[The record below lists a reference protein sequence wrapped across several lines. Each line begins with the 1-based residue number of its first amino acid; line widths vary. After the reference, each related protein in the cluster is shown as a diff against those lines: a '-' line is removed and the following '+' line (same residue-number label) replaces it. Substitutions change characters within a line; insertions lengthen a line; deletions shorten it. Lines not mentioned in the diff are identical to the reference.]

1 MELIEQTKEY
11 SKNKEIILKDLKAQ
25 LPKIIGD
32 TERSPV
38 LVGVTRLENE
48 LEKYI
53 TSFLIESPTGK
64 EDLFET
70 GPLSTL
76 SAKISIARRLGL
88 INNELQNAIDNM
100 RKIRNTVNK
109 SAAKELY
116 ENENIFSVVNLM
128 YDKYHK
134 DRNYEEIEKVIATSE
149 QFVSVKQK
157 NETKAKFITILS
169 YLVYTLQTGKL
180 FAQKKQYK
188 AKLILS
194 FP

>member
-1 MELIEQTKEY
+1 MEIIEQTQDFLAKR
-11 SKNKEIILKDLKAQ
+11 KNIIIDLQ
-25 LPKIIGD
+25 ELLPKIIGD
-32 TERSPV
+32 TDQSPV

-53 TSFLIESPTGK
+53 HSFLIESPTGK
-64 EDLFET
+64 EDLFEN
-70 GPLSTL
+70 GPLTTF

-100 RKIRNTVNK
+100 RKIRNLVNRSSK
-109 SAAKELY
+109 
-116 ENENIFSVVNLM
+116 NLVFETDQILLIVKTM
-128 YDKYHK
+128 HEKYI
-134 DRNYEEIEKVIATSE
+134 DNANYREIENNLSVDK
-149 QFVSVKQK
+149 QFFLLKQK
-157 NETKAKFITILS
+157 NETKAKFILILY

-180 FAQKKQYK
+180 LAQKKQYQ

>member
-11 SKNKEIILKDLKAQ
+11 SNNKEIILKDLIAQ

-32 TERSPV
+32 TERTPV

-53 TSFLIESPTGK
+53 TSFLIESPSGK

-88 INNELQNAIDNM
+88 INNELQNAINNM

-109 SAAKELY
+109 SSAKELY
-116 ENENIFSVVNLM
+116 ENEKISSVVNKM
-128 YDKYHK
+128 YDKYRK
-134 DRNYEEIEKVIATSE
+134 DRNYEEIEKAIAVSE
-149 QFVSVKQK
+149 QFVLVKQK
-157 NETKAKFITILS
+157 NKTKAKFIMILS